1 MNVSQSI
8 AVNTRLLT
16 LSSFMLVHLS
26 TYILT
31 IHVSR
36 TVISD
41 VLTKVWQNLHVGRLH
56 VCHDG

>member
-1 MNVSQSI
+1 MNVGQS
-8 AVNTRLLT
+8 AVVNTRLST
-16 LSSFMLVHLS
+16 LSSFVLVHLS

-41 VLTKVWQNLHVGRLH
+41 VLAKVWQNLRAGLTA
-56 VCHDG
+56 CLP